1 MRPKPKY
8 FLLPAVIFLAIVLV
22 ALAVRLWPRT
32 VPFDQCSDVYK
43 KYAKMDGVDATFI
56 KDYKVNDTVFV
67 DVTLLEVTDTNV
79 WEVLCKDFDIVSF
92 KLYPEEYRK
101 KMTSSNSYSV
111 RVIRDTIKDGKDIYY
126 MRDVIIYSHPN
137 RTMCIF
143 NGLNEKQYDAII
155 ENKTREITY

>member
-1 MRPKPKY
+1 MKRSWLITIL
-8 FLLPAVIFLAIVLV
+8 FCLLLLGGGGVVLLLPQV
-22 ALAVRLWPRT
+22 
-32 VPFDQCSDVYK
+32 VPFSQCSDVYK
-43 KYAKMDGVDATFI
+43 RYAKMDGVDATFI
-56 KDYKVNDTVFV
+56 KDYKINDTVFV
-67 DVTLLEVTDTNV
+67 DATLLESTDSNV

-143 NGLNEKQYDAII
+143 KGMNEKQYDAII